1 MTTLGVDASR
11 WQGLLNWRRLRDRDI
26 RFAGLRATMGQAG
39 VDPLY
44 VAQRAAV
51 EREELLLVSYG
62 LLYPRPG
69 TGAAQARFL
78 AETAGGDAI
87 LAGDVEPPD
96 GFPAARASVW
106 REVVY
111 DFTCEASKLSGMPPL
126 IYGSPSFLRAL
137 ELPADMWGAP
147 LWLADWRD
155 RVIVDAP
162 APWRRI
168 TIRQTGLAPASIS
181 ATPLD
186 FDRYEGTLD
195 ELRREVTF
203 SP

>member
-11 WQGLLNWRRLRDRDI
+11 WQGLLDWRRLYERGI
-26 RFAGLRATMGQAG
+26 RFAGIRCTMGARG

-44 VAQRAAV
+44 VAQRSACEAANV
-51 EREELLLVSYG
+51 LPISYG
-62 LLYPRPG
+62 LAYPRPG

-78 AETAGGDAI
+78 AETAGGGF

-96 GFPAARASVW
+96 GFPPARASVW

-111 DFTCEASKLSGMPPL
+111 DFTCEASAFSAMPPL

-137 ELPADMWGAP
+137 DLPADMWGAP

-155 RVIVDAP
+155 RVVVDAP

-195 ELRREVTF
+195 ELRAEVTF
-203 SP
+203 NG